1 MIPSLETVIEI
12 IALVV
17 VLFHKRILV
26 ALGFGPKRLRDLIGI
41 LSVGVFLLIVAYL
54 RTHSVLSD
62 HKELFAAGLIL
73 GVPAGILTA
82 TNMLKNIKD
91 NVLYPRKSFG
101 FYSTSGLGAAA
112 GVGAFYF
119 GYVTDFLSF
128 AAGMSLTILTLLM
141 FYIIRY
147 EKRFGP
153 VSLNRV

>member
-62 HKELFAAGLIL
+62 
-73 GVPAGILTA
+73 
-82 TNMLKNIKD
+82 
-91 NVLYPRKSFG
+91 R
-101 FYSTSGLGAAA
+101 
-112 GVGAFYF
+112 
-119 GYVTDFLSF
+119 
-128 AAGMSLTILTLLM
+128 
-141 FYIIRY
+141 
-147 EKRFGP
+147 
-153 VSLNRV
+153 